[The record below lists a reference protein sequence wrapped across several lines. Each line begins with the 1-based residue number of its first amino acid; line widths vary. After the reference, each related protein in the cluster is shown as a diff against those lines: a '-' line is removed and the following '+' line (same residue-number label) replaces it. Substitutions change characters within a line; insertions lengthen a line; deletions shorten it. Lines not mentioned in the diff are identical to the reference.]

1 MTTGGIDESLP
12 RPSPSR
18 FGSSDHALVCLPDA
32 RPNGAHSSVCLSAFE
47 HPSWD
52 SLLAAW
58 IPGVQWV
65 TIVVLRWR
73 LASFEPET
81 PKTPGEANACLSS

>member
-18 FGSSDHALVCLPDA
+18 FGSSDHAL
-32 RPNGAHSSVCLSAFE
+32 NG
-47 HPSWD
+47 
-52 SLLAAW
+52 LLAAW

-65 TIVVLRWR
+65 TIVVVRWH

-81 PKTPGEANACLSS
+81 PKKPGEANALSS

>member
-12 RPSPSR
+12 RISPSR
-18 FGSSDHALVCLPDA
+18 LGSSDRALGIILLP
-32 RPNGAHSSVCLSAFE
+32 V
-47 HPSWD
+47 
-52 SLLAAW
+52 W

-73 LASFEPET
+73 LASFEPKN
-81 PKTPGEANACLSS
+81 PKKQGGADALSY